1 MIVIHN
7 IPSRS
12 ARDGALREF
21 VRVLKPGGR
30 MIIFD
35 LMHTSRYAEVL
46 RDAGLKVEVLSR
58 VALWLLPCR
67 ALLARKPG

>member
-1 MIVIHN
+1 
-7 IPSRS
+7 
-12 ARDGALREF
+12 
-21 VRVLKPGGR
+21 

-58 VALWLLPCR
+58 VLLWLLPCR